1 MVEGRMTK
9 LQDAFQEIKKFENVY
24 LNLSGKTIQVE
35 GSEAGVSVL
44 QEFYTKRFIPWRL
57 FEKDGEMFLIS
68 AEPAIDN
75 LILQGRVGY
84 KNFIGI
90 METLRQLYFDLEFVQ
105 EVQPLD
111 EKMAKYLQEDGVIL
125 KAVNEG
131 DKVVLNSGIM
141 LKGNVWLPATHQ
153 VKYGRGGKYDDFGIE
168 KMVAGK
174 KDYAFMYNATKG
186 DYPAE
191 SAGIYFVLKLKSN
204 VCVIRRD
211 VESSKRKEWIL
222 INV

>member
-9 LQDAFQEIKKFENVY
+9 LQDAFQKIKKFENVY
-24 LNLSGKTIQVE
+24 LNLTGKTIQVE
-35 GSEAGVSVL
+35 GSKAGVSVL
-44 QEFYTKRFIPWRL
+44 QEFCTKRFIPWRL

-75 LILQGRVGY
+75 LTLQGRVGY
-84 KNFIGI
+84 KNFLGI
-90 METLRQLYFDLEFVQ
+90 MKTLRQLYFNPEFVQ

-111 EKMAKYLQEDGVIL
+111 IS
-125 KAVNEG
+125 KAVHEG

-141 LKGNVWLPATHQ
+141 LKGHVWLPATHQ

-168 KMVAGK
+168 KLVARQ

-186 DYPAE
+186 DYLAE
-191 SAGIYFVLKLKSN
+191 SAGIYFVLKLKPN

-211 VESSKRKEWIL
+211 VESSKRRDWLL